1 MIEHAVAQTGLLGLQ
16 IAHAAQPFVP
26 FPWSIAVAG
35 GVGIIQGLLALH
47 HHGIGPVAKSVPVVP
62 AGKPP
67 MSVR

>member
-1 MIEHAVAQTGLLGLQ
+1 MIEHAVVQVGLLGLQ

-35 GVGIIQGLLALH
+35 GLGIIQGLVALH
-47 HHGIGPVAKSVPVVP
+47 HHGIHTVAKTGPVVP